1 MILSSS
7 WSAVSLLLTGLYALT
22 AHAAVDKVNAVGSKF
37 FYENGTQYYMKGRDP
52 TALSESHR
60 VYVTDYRQES
70 PTSSSRKT
78 LSLTRSNANVISLV
92 WSSWALMPFVSTTST
107 PTLITEAAWT
117 HLPLLVFICLSILTL
132 LTLRSSR
139 HVFQNVPSVSFNN
152 ERLTIVFQNQP
163 SWTQRQFHRF
173 TAVLDEFIKFD
184 NTAGVFVGNEVITT
198 KVGSE
203 AAPFILAAARDIKIY
218 RDHKGYRPVP
228 VGYSAADIAELRPML
243 QNYLACSKEAADR
256 LDFFGLNAY
265 EWCGPSGYIQSGYSV
280 LQQNASQYPIPIFFS
295 ETGCNTHRP
304 RTFEDQPAIFGTE
317 MAGTWSGSIVY
328 EWIEE
333 TNNYGLISYGP
344 KAENAAPTDTSLI
357 QDGFTRK
364 GTPTPVS
371 PDFENLK
378 KQWSTL
384 HPKGVLLS
392 EYAKATSTITP
403 PECPSSTAGGWAVD
417 PNSPLPTLGQ
427 TFTGGANGQ
436 HSATSTTEST
446 ESTHRTTASRARTT
460 ATTRSGTA
468 SAASATKESGSSHGA
483 DISFVLC
490 VLVVVV
496 ALWL

>member
-1 MILSSS
+1 MIFSSS
-7 WSAVSLLLTGLYALT
+7 WSAVLLLLTGLYVLT
-22 AHAAVDKVNAVGSKF
+22 AHAAVDKVNAIGSKF

-52 TALSESHR
+52 TCLSESFR
-60 VYVTDYRQES
+60 VYVTDYCQES

-78 LSLTRSNANVISLV
+78 LSLTQTNANVISLV
-92 WSSWALMPFVSTTST
+92 WSNWASTPFVSTTSI

-117 HLPLLVFICLSILTL
+117 HLPLRVSICLSISIR

-139 HVFQNVPSVSFNN
+139 YVRFLGQLKNDQ
-152 ERLTIVFQNQP
+152 LTIAFQNQP

-203 AAPFILAAARDIKIY
+203 AAPYILAAARDIKIY

-243 QNYLACSKEAADR
+243 QNYLACGKNAADR

-344 KAENAAPTDTSLI
+344 KAENAAATDTALI

-364 GTPTPVS
+364 GTPTPVA

-392 EYAKATSTITP
+392 DYAKDTSTITP
-403 PECPSSTAGGWAVD
+403 PECPSSTAGGWGVD

-427 TFTGGANGQ
+427 TFTGGAGGDNGQ
-436 HSATSTTEST
+436 HSATSTTQST
-446 ESTHRTTASRARTT
+446 ESTHRITASRTR
-460 ATTRSGTA
+460 ATTTSRSGTA

-483 DISFVLC
+483 GISFVLC
-490 VLVVVV
+490 MLVVVV